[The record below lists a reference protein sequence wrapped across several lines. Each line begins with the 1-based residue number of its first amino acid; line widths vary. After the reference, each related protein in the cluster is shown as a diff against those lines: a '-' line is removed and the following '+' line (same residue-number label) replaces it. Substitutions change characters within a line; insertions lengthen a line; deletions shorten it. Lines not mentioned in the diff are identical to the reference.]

1 MSEFFSKIRTLFKTC
16 PPCKFSH
23 NSKGIEFER
32 SNSRKI
38 SDSNNSKYWVGI
50 SGTSSFGCLLH
61 LFSKNFSINVDF
73 KLVGVKACVVLVDL
87 RSSELN
93 SSDTHFVSI

>member
-1 MSEFFSKIRTLFKTC
+1 MAAVMSEFFLKLGLFSKPAYRANF
-16 PPCKFSH
+16 PH

-61 LFSKNFSINVDF
+61 LFSRNFSMYVDF
-73 KLVGVKACVVLVDL
+73 KLIGVKACVVLVDL
-87 RSSELN
+87 RSSALN
-93 SSDTHFVSI
+93 S